1 MLESFRITFFQTLV
15 LFAFIAIGYIMKKT
29 NKVSAEFNKG
39 ISNLLVYIFLP
50 CLIIG
55 SMAKNFKLDVLYQKA
70 NLIII
75 ATLLLGS
82 FVLMAFIFSRI
93 FAKSQN
99 TCDVYMYSFTFPNSG
114 YIGNPLILAIYGE
127 LMLFEYM
134 IFCIP
139 FMILTY
145 TFGIYILNP
154 QRKFNLK
161 NLINPP
167 IISMLAG
174 MAIGAA
180 NIRLPEVAET
190 IIDMSSNCMAPSAM
204 ILTGIVFAS
213 NDLKKMVSNI
223 KVYAACLIKMVLIPI
238 IAVFIISAINIP
250 DNLAV
255 MIITMLTLPTGLN
268 SIIFPEAYGG
278 DSHTGAQLCF
288 VSTLVCLVILPLTLA
303 LYQFIC
309 R

>member
-1 MLESFRITFFQTLV
+1 MFESFKITFFQTLV
-15 LFAFIAIGYIMKKT
+15 LFTFIAIGYVMKKT
-29 NKVSAEFNKG
+29 NKVTSEFNKG
-39 ISNLLVYIFLP
+39 ISNLVVYIFLP

-55 SMAKNFKLDVLYQKA
+55 SMAKNFKLDVLSQKA
-70 NLIII
+70 NLILT
-75 ATLLLGS
+75 ASLLLCG
-82 FVLMAFIFSRI
+82 FMIIAFIFSRC

-99 TCDVYMYSFTFPNSG
+99 TRDVYMYSFTFPNSG

-127 LMLFEYM
+127 LMLFEYI

-145 TFGIYILNP
+145 TFGVYILNP
-154 QRKFNLK
+154 ERKFRLK

-167 IISMLAG
+167 MISLLIG

-180 NIRLPEVAET
+180 NIRLPQVAET

-213 NDLKKMVSNI
+213 NDLKKMLSNI
-223 KVYAACLIKMVLIPI
+223 KVYAACLIKMVVIPV
-238 IAVFIISAINIP
+238 IAIFITASVNIP
-250 DNLAV
+250 QNLAI
-255 MIITMLTLPTGLN
+255 MIITSLTLPTGLN

-288 VSTLVCLVILPLTLA
+288 VSTLTCLIILPFALA
-303 LYQFIC
+303 FYELLC
-309 R
+309 K